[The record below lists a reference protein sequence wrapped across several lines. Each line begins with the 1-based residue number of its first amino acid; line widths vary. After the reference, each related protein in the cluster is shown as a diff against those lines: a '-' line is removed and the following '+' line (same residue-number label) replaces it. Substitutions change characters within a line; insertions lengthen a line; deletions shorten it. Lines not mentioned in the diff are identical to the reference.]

1 MGNAADWASWAR
13 YRESESAAAALPG
26 GGDCPCAMF
35 FPSDYKVGMS
45 NLGFHY
51 IYRVLREMG
60 VAVERFFASPLP
72 YRSVERDTMLERFP
86 LILASVPY
94 EPGVAELAR
103 WLAGAGIPPS
113 RRDRSGPLVGAGG
126 AMTYINPLPL
136 SSVCDFVALGD
147 GVSVTRFIAETMRRG
162 LSRSGTLA
170 ALAEHRSVYVPSIH
184 GDGSHELRSA
194 RDDVERDYGRGTWTT
209 PLSAFGD
216 TPLVELQR
224 GCTSCFAPVRTR
236 GVNLVKRDL
245 AEADELCEFSRVG
258 LVTPEA
264 SDYAALGEL
273 LDFAEGMGKGISFA
287 SLRAERLTERMVRAV
302 TRFGRAGVTIAPESG
317 DDSLRERCGKR
328 FTNRELVE
336 KLKMAADCGAK
347 SAKMYFMFGLP
358 GETEAHLLA
367 ISKLCELA
375 RDETGLRITASVSPF
390 VPKPG
395 TPWAGEV
402 FDGEKKLRAKHTIIT
417 RSFRAPGIKLQCAG
431 IKEACLEHAVSWAG
445 SAASELIPELALS
458 RASYRKLGE
467 LADYG
472 AVYAE
477 LGRLGLSP
485 AD

>member
-1 MGNAADWASWAR
+1 
-13 YRESESAAAALPG
+13 
-26 GGDCPCAMF
+26 
-35 FPSDYKVGMS
+35 MS

-60 VAVERFFASPLP
+60 VAVERFFASPSP
-72 YRSVERDTMLERFP
+72 YRSVERDTMIERFR
-86 LILASVPY
+86 LILASVAY
-94 EPGVAELAR
+94 EPGVLELAR
-103 WLAGAGIPPS
+103 WLDGAGVPPS
-113 RRDRSGPLVGAGG
+113 RHDRSGALVGAGG

-136 SSVCDFVALGD
+136 SSICDFVTLGD
-147 GVSVTRFIAETMRRG
+147 GVSVTRFIVETVRRG
-162 LSRSGTLA
+162 LSREGTLS
-170 ALAEHRSVYVPSIH
+170 ALAEHRSIYVPSVH
-184 GDGSHELRSA
+184 GDGLHTLLSA

-216 TPLVELQR
+216 TLLVELQR
-224 GCTSCFAPVRTR
+224 GCARGCSYCSLTSCFAPVRTR
-236 GVNLVKRDL
+236 GVDLVKRDL
-245 AEADELCEFSRVG
+245 AEADGLCGFSRVG

-264 SDYAALGEL
+264 SDYAALDEL
-273 LDFAEGMGKGISFA
+273 LDFAEDMGKGISFA

-328 FTNRELVE
+328 FTNHELVE
-336 KLKMAADCGAK
+336 KLKMAADCGAR

-358 GETEAHLLA
+358 GETDEHLLS
-367 ISKLCELA
+367 IFKLCALA

-402 FDGEKKLRAKHTIIT
+402 FDGEKKLRTKHAVIT

-431 IKEACLEHAVSWAG
+431 IKEACVEHAVSWAG
-445 SAASELIPELALS
+445 RLASELIPEAALS
-458 RASYRKLGE
+458 RAAYRHLGE
-467 LADYG
+467 LADYK

-477 LGRLGLSP
+477 LGRLGLAP
-485 AD
+485 RGLKGGA